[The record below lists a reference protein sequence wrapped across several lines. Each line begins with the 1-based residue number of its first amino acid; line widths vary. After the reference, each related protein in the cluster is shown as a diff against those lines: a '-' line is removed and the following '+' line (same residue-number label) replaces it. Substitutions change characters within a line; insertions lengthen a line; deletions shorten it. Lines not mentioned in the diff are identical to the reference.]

1 VKTNN
6 PDTFNLSRRLR
17 QRLHLKKYLE
27 ELSALTGRSVQ
38 ADELGNLEQ
47 AAAMRVAAQKF
58 ITQPFARYEIKFS
71 DKSSERFRKF
81 LQRLTEANP
90 SSVYV
95 WTEHTIDCGALLVA
109 SLAAIRFDFDFAIND
124 EGILVFTTSDL
135 ADKLLLDF
143 SSTPAGEQ
151 VMTVE
156 TQGPNWASA
165 IY

>member
-1 VKTNN
+1 MSA
-6 PDTFNLSRRLR
+6 PSLSDRLR
-17 QRLHLKKYLE
+17 QKLHMKRYLE

-38 ADELGNLEQ
+38 ADELGSLEQ
-47 AAAMRVAAQKF
+47 AAAMRMAAQKYVA
-58 ITQPFARYEIKFS
+58 QPFARYEIKFS
-71 DKSSERFRKF
+71 DRSSERFRKF
-81 LQRLTEANP
+81 LQRLTDANP

-109 SLAAIRFDFDFAIND
+109 SLAAIKFDFDFVIND
-124 EGILVFTTSDL
+124 EGILAFTTSDL

-156 TQGPNWASA
+156 TQGPNWASVA
-165 IY
+165 Y

>member
-1 VKTNN
+1 MSA
-6 PDTFNLSRRLR
+6 PSLSDRLR
-17 QRLHLKKYLE
+17 QKLHLKRYLE

-38 ADELGNLEQ
+38 ADELGSLEQ
-47 AAAMRVAAQKF
+47 AAAMRMAAHKFVA
-58 ITQPFARYEIKFS
+58 QPFARHEIKFS
-71 DKSSERFRKF
+71 DTRSERFRKF
-81 LQRLTEANP
+81 LQRLTDANP

-95 WTEHTIDCGALLVA
+95 WTEHTIDCGALLVG
-109 SLAAIRFDFDFAIND
+109 SLAAIKFDFDFAIND
-124 EGILVFTTSDL
+124 EGILAFTTSDL

-165 IY
+165 VY